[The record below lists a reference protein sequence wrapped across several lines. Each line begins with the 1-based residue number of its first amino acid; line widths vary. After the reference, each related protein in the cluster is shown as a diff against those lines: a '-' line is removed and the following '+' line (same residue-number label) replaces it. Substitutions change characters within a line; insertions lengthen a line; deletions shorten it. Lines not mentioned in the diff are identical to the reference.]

1 MYHTYSTYAR
11 GLEDLIGTFLI
22 LDRAPKGAMSP
33 APWNGCAVTM
43 NTGMPRRRTPAMR
56 AEGGA
61 IKDVVPEAGV
71 EPARAGEGAAD
82 FKSAVSTNFTT
93 RARRPVWT

>member
-1 MYHTYSTYAR
+1 
-11 GLEDLIGTFLI
+11 
-22 LDRAPKGAMSP
+22 MSP

-43 NTGMPRRRTPAMR
+43 NTGMPEGERLLRGLR
-56 AEGGA
+56 GGA